1 MPDGGFQERILVV
14 DDEPRY
20 RRLIATNLHLEG
32 YLVDEAEDGPAALRA
47 LSVRSCD
54 LVVLDLRLPVMDGY
68 EVCRRIRQ
76 QSNVPV
82 VMVTALDTEAE
93 MIRGLDFGADDYV
106 VKPFR
111 PEALLARIRAV
122 LRRSR
127 AGGGAGVAACG
138 GVALDPVTRELIVRG
153 ERKALTATEWRLMNL
168 FVGQCGHVLTHDY
181 LLARVWGPEYQDD
194 VEYLRVYVR
203 RLRQLVEEDPK
214 HPRHLVT
221 RAGIGYMLTDGA
233 PASAADSS

>member
-1 MPDGGFQERILVV
+1 MPEGGFQERILIV

-20 RRLIATNLHLEG
+20 RRLIVTNLRLEG
-32 YLVDEAEDGPAALRA
+32 YLVEEAADGPQALTT
-47 LSVRSCD
+47 LSERPCD
-54 LVVLDLRLPVMDGY
+54 LVVLDLRLPIMDGY

-76 QSNVPV
+76 ESNVPI

-111 PEALLARIRAV
+111 PETLLARIRAV

-127 AGGGAGVAACG
+127 TGGGPIVSECG
-138 GVALDPVTRELIVRG
+138 AVSLDPVTRELIVRG
-153 ERKALTATEWRLMNL
+153 DRKALTATEWRLMNL
-168 FVGQCGHVLTHDY
+168 FVGQCGHVLTHEY

-221 RAGIGYMLTDGA
+221 RAGIGYMLTDSA
-233 PASAADSS
+233 PVSGVEDA

>member
-1 MPDGGFQERILVV
+1 MPETGFEQRILVV

-20 RRLIATNLHLEG
+20 RRLISTNLHLAG
-32 YLVDEAEDGPAALRA
+32 YLVEEAADGAEALA
-47 LSVRSCD
+47 TLRSHPCD
-54 LVVLDLRLPVMDGY
+54 LVVLDLRLPDMDGY

-76 QSNVPV
+76 ESRVPV

-93 MIRGLDFGADDYV
+93 MIQGLDFGADDYV

-111 PEALLARIRAV
+111 PETLLARIRAV

-127 AGGGAGVAACG
+127 GGTPEAVSACG
-138 GVALDPVTRELIVRG
+138 SIALDPVTREVVVRG
-153 ERKALTATEWRLMNL
+153 ERKPLTATEWRLMSL
-168 FVGQCGHVLTHDY
+168 FVSQCGHVLTHDY
-181 LLARVWGPEYQDD
+181 LLARAWGPEYQDD

-203 RLRQLVEEDPK
+203 RLRHLIEVEPR

-221 RAGIGYMLTDGA
+221 RAGIGYVLRDE
-233 PASAADSS
+233 